1 MTLPRLTPRH
11 IPAAAARRRRGRRR
25 RGDRGS
31 VLMLV
36 PAGLLIVLVLAS
48 IAVDMTLVH
57 LRQRQAVD
65 LAAAAANDAATAAA
79 DPASV
84 RAGDFRVDL
93 GSAEQVV
100 GRIVGASELA
110 DDIVGTP
117 VVRPTDGG
125 GVEVEISLYADYIFA
140 GVVPGSPDG
149 MTVTGTA
156 SAAAVAP

>member
-1 MTLPRLTPRH
+1 M
-11 IPAAAARRRRGRRR
+11 RRFHPDRGGRT
-25 RGDRGS
+25 DRGS

-36 PAGLLIVLVLAS
+36 PAGVLVVLVLAS

-79 DPASV
+79 DQGRA

-93 GSAEQVV
+93 ATAERVAARV
-100 GRIVGASELA
+100 VGASGLA
-110 DDIVGTP
+110 DDLVGSP
-117 VVRPTDGG
+117 VVRPTGDG
-125 GVEVEISLYADYIFA
+125 GVEVEVALYADYIFA

-149 MTVTGTA
+149 TTVTGSA
-156 SAAAVAP
+156 SAAALEP